1 MSHNGEST
9 GMSESKAPKNK
20 SRQVMTNL
28 LWRLAER
35 FGAKGVELIVS
46 IVLARVLLPEQ
57 YGSIALVTVVIN
69 ILQVFVDGGLGNALI
84 QKKNAD
90 QVDFST
96 VFFFNIAFCAAIY
109 SLLFLASP
117 LIADFYSDPELTPVI
132 RVLGLTVL
140 ISGVKNVQH
149 AYVSRHMMFH
159 RFFYATLGG
168 TIGAAVIGIWMAYHG
183 YGIWALVAQ
192 QIFNVTLDTVI
203 LWFTVRWRP
212 THDFSWQRLKGLYSY
227 GWKILVSRLIDT
239 IYQDIRQLII
249 GKKYSKSDLA
259 YYNRAKQFPMFITS
273 NINTSINSVLFPA
286 MSSVQDERE
295 RVKAMTRRSIRVST
309 YIMAP
314 LMMGLAACGK
324 PIVQILLTNK
334 WLPCVPYL
342 TIFCITYMFQPLHT
356 ANLNAIKAMGRSDL
370 FLKLEIIKK
379 VIGIIALV
387 ISMQFGV
394 MAMAYSLLITN
405 VIGQV
410 INSWPNKKLLNY
422 AYPEQLMDI
431 LPNILTA
438 AGMGLIVYAVEGFGL
453 NKWAT
458 LLIQVPLGVVIY
470 IAASKINRLDS
481 FDYLLSMIRKFL
493 HRGKGK
499 KSAKKE
505 TAE

>member
-1 MSHNGEST
+1 MTDRN
-9 GMSESKAPKNK
+9 PVNR
-20 SRQVMTNL
+20 SRTVMTNL

-96 VFFFNIAFCAAIY
+96 VFFFNIAFCAVIY

-117 LIADFYSDPELTPVI
+117 LIANFYSDPELTPVI

-149 AYVSRHMMFH
+149 AYVSRHMLFH

-212 THDFSWQRLKGLYSY
+212 TRAFSWQRLKGLYSY

-239 IYQDIRQLII
+239 VYQDIRQLII

-286 MSSVQDERE
+286 MSSVQDEKE

-324 PIVQILLTNK
+324 PVVQILLTNK

-458 LLIQVPLGVVIY
+458 LLIQVPLGVIIY

-481 FDYLLSMIRKFL
+481 FDYLLGQIRRFR
-493 HRGKGK
+493 HK
-499 KSAKKE
+499 KAKKDVK
-505 TAE
+505 A

>member
-1 MSHNGEST
+1 
-9 GMSESKAPKNK
+9 
-20 SRQVMTNL
+20 MTNL

-96 VFFFNIAFCAAIY
+96 VFFFNIAFCAVIY

-117 LIADFYSDPELTPVI
+117 LIANFYSDPELTPVI

-149 AYVSRHMMFH
+149 AYVSRHMLFH

-212 THDFSWQRLKGLYSY
+212 TRAFSWQRLKGLYSY

-239 IYQDIRQLII
+239 VYQDIRQLII

-286 MSSVQDERE
+286 MSSVQDEKE

-324 PIVQILLTNK
+324 PVVQILLTNK

-458 LLIQVPLGVVIY
+458 LLIQVPLGVIIY

-481 FDYLLSMIRKFL
+481 FDYLLGQIRRFR
-493 HRGKGK
+493 HK
-499 KSAKKE
+499 KAKKDVK
-505 TAE
+505 A

>member
-1 MSHNGEST
+1 MIILESHEKRN
-9 GMSESKAPKNK
+9 
-20 SRQVMTNL
+20 R
-28 LWRLAER
+28 
-35 FGAKGVELIVS
+35 I
-46 IVLARVLLPEQ
+46 
-57 YGSIALVTVVIN
+57 
-69 ILQVFVDGGLGNALI
+69 D
-84 QKKNAD
+84 
-90 QVDFST
+90 
-96 VFFFNIAFCAAIY
+96 
-109 SLLFLASP
+109 
-117 LIADFYSDPELTPVI
+117 
-132 RVLGLTVL
+132 
-140 ISGVKNVQH
+140 
-149 AYVSRHMMFH
+149 
-159 RFFYATLGG
+159 
-168 TIGAAVIGIWMAYHG
+168 AAVFDFDG
-183 YGIWALVAQ
+183 
-192 QIFNVTLDTVI
+192 TLSM
-203 LWFTVRWRP
+203 LR
-212 THDFSWQRLKGLYSY
+212 S
-227 GWKILVSRLIDT
+227 GWE
-239 IYQDIRQLII
+239 
-249 GKKYSKSDLA
+249 
-259 YYNRAKQFPMFITS
+259 
-273 NINTSINSVLFPA
+273 SV
-286 MSSVQDERE
+286 
-295 RVKAMTRRSIRVST
+295 
-309 YIMAP
+309 MAP

>member
-1 MSHNGEST
+1 
-9 GMSESKAPKNK
+9 MSESKAPKNK